1 MGWRFQDQNPCL
13 SKSGP
18 RAGRRVHHHEEN
30 FVSQSFIDTIGSRL
44 SIRQKL
50 IWGFV
55 IMLAIMLV
63 ISAMSALTLNKTREG
78 LADIVDQ
85 RQPLMDASARLMND
99 MRSAE
104 AHLGFYLLSNSA
116 YRKTAFID
124 ALDKA
129 QKDVSVLESLLKQ
142 SGTANKKQ
150 LKKLDTIKADIRDF
164 AAFRDKMIELA
175 EQPLKNMPGLKY
187 ATEHLNPPALGVL
200 QALSSAIQ
208 AEEEETASDI
218 GRLPILN
225 ELQQMRYHWATML
238 NEVRGYLSFRAPESL
253 QSVDQYLQSF
263 SEGLDRLKTRYA
275 DDLGFE
281 EEDAVDKL
289 SKLLAVYK
297 AALQEMTRIHSSDQ
311 WRQDAYLAKKE
322 LDPILTRIE
331 TNLNQ
336 LVEQQRTDIATS
348 SKGLLKQIDKAFYLG
363 AIGVLAALL
372 ISLFGYSMLS
382 RSIRRPLDYAVDISK
397 QVASGDLTTNVQV
410 LTHDEFGA
418 LLQSM
423 RGMVEQLAKLVTDV
437 QRSGIQVTSSS
448 TRIAATAEQQEDTLS
463 QQATSTNEIM
473 AVAKQINASSHEL
486 SQTMREVNRSAEDT
500 ANSAQKGQE
509 QLVDMEQGM
518 KQMAEATSSVASRLR
533 VLDEKADNISSVVTT
548 ITKIADQTNLLSL
561 NAAIEAE
568 KAGEYGVGFSVVA
581 SEIRRLAD
589 QTAVATWD
597 IEQMVRDMQEAVNAS
612 VQGVDQFS
620 EDVRQGV
627 GQVRDISAELALVM
641 EKIQGLIPNFQQVE
655 SGMQSHMASSGQID
669 EAIQQ
674 LNDAAQESVQS
685 IRQSTQA
692 IAELNEAAHR
702 LHKGISFLALRHFEW
717 NSSGN
722 LCHCIRRIS
731 DEEPE

>member
-1 MGWRFQDQNPCL
+1 MR
-13 SKSGP
+13 
-18 RAGRRVHHHEEN
+18 
-30 FVSQSFIDTIGSRL
+30 QSFIDAIGSNL

-55 IMLAIMLV
+55 IMLVIMLT
-63 ISAMSALTLNKTREG
+63 ILAFSAFTLNKTRAG
-78 LADIVDQ
+78 LANIVDQ

-104 AHLGFYLLSNSA
+104 AHLGFYLLSSSP
-116 YRKTAFID
+116 YRKTAFLE

-129 QKDVSVLESLLKQ
+129 QKDVSVLEKQLKQ
-142 SGTANKKQ
+142 STGVSKNQ
-150 LKKLDTIKADIRDF
+150 LQNLDSIKSDIRDF

-175 EQPLKNMPGLKY
+175 EQPLKNLPGLKY
-187 ATEHLNPPALGVL
+187 ATEHLNPPALGIL
-200 QALSSAIQ
+200 QALSSAIR

-225 ELQQMRYHWATML
+225 ELQKMRYHWATML

-263 SEGLDRLKTRYA
+263 SEGLNRLKTQYA
-275 DDLGFE
+275 DDLVFE

-289 SKLLAVYK
+289 SSLLTIYK
-297 AALQEMTRIHSSDQ
+297 TELQQMTKIHSSEQ

-331 TNLNQ
+331 SKLNK
-336 LVEQQRTDIATS
+336 LVEQQRTDIATGS
-348 SKGLLKQIDKAFYLG
+348 QNLLKQINKAFYIG
-363 AIGVLAALL
+363 AAGVLAVLL
-372 ISLFGYSMLS
+372 ISLFGYSMMS
-382 RSIRRPLDYAVDISK
+382 RSIQRPLDYAVDISK
-397 QVASGDLTTNVQV
+397 QVSSGDLTTDVQV
-410 LTHDEFGA
+410 LTHDEFGT
-418 LLQSM
+418 LLKSM
-423 RGMVEQLAKLVTDV
+423 RGMVEQLARLVKDV
-437 QRSGIQVTSSS
+437 QHSGIQVTSSS
-448 TRIAATAEQQEDTLS
+448 SRIAATAEQQEDTLS
-463 QQATSTNEIM
+463 QQAASTNEIM
-473 AVAKQINASSHEL
+473 AVAKQINASSNEL
-486 SQTMREVNRSAEDT
+486 SQTMREVNRSARDT
-500 ANSAQKGQE
+500 ANSAQNGQE
-509 QLVDMEQGM
+509 QLVNMEQGM
-518 KQMAEATSSVASRLR
+518 KQMAEATGSVASRLR

-597 IEQMVRDMQEAVNAS
+597 IEQMVRDMQEAVSAS

-620 EDVRQGV
+620 QDVRQGV

-641 EKIQGLIPNFQQVE
+641 EKIQGLIPSFQQVE
-655 SGMQSHMASSGQID
+655 SGMQSHIASSAQID

-692 IAELNEAAHR
+692 IAELNEAAQR
-702 LHKGISFLALRHFEW
+702 LHKGISFF
-717 NSSGN
+717 NTGQG
-722 LCHCIRRIS
+722 
-731 DEEPE
+731 